1 MTWDYWRDTRK
12 LKPSEYKFLGVG
24 LDTPTQD
31 VAVPNVV
38 APQG

>member
-1 MTWDYWRDTRK
+1 MAVLAGDPVK
-12 LKPSEYKFLGVG
+12 LKPSEYNSLGSG
-24 LDTPTQD
+24 RDTPTQD